1 MAYNPDLPAGTYR
14 AKAKD
19 AGTYTS
25 RNGALMLAVL
35 WEIAEGE
42 WAGCTI
48 TSRDCLVT
56 TAGQLMDKKID
67 LTREWAPGWDG
78 VNLEWFKANYQ
89 SFDVEIVV
97 ERKEETY
104 NGKTE
109 VRPNVSWINP
119 PDGGGHGIPSG
130 DARSLSAKFGAKLRA
145 YAASKP
151 KPAQGQPQPSRTPQI
166 AVKPPLAQPGGLP
179 PEEPP
184 TPEEPE
190 TPERTAKQLM
200 EEAYSIHCNQTATLS
215 KEEQTKKWFEVVAR
229 ITPRKD
235 YAAFPPDIWEKV
247 LEELR
252 SDIPF

>member
-14 AKAKD
+14 AKAND
-19 AGTYTS
+19 AATYES
-25 RNGALMLAVL
+25 RNGALMLGVL
-35 WEIAEGE
+35 WEIMEGD

-67 LTREWAPGWDG
+67 LVREWAPGWDG
-78 VNLEWFKANYQ
+78 TNLEWFKANYP

-109 VRPNVSWINP
+109 VRPSVSWINP

-151 KPAQGQPQPSRTPQI
+151 RPVSPPAQRARTPQN
-166 AVKPPLAQPGGLP
+166 APSAPQAQSGDAAAPA
-179 PEEPP
+179 P
-184 TPEEPE
+184 TPEP
-190 TPERTAKQLM
+190 TAKELM
-200 EEAYSIHCNQTATLS
+200 EEAYQIHCNRTASLP
-215 KEEQTKKWFEVVAR
+215 KEEQTKAWFEVVAR
-229 ITPRKD
+229 ITPRTD
-235 YAAFPPDIWEKV
+235 YAAFPPEIWQKV
-247 LEELR
+247 LDELR
-252 SDIPF
+252 SDLPF

>member
-19 AGTYTS
+19 AATYES
-25 RNGALMLAVL
+25 RNGALILGVL
-35 WEIAEGE
+35 WEIVEGE

-78 VNLEWFKANYQ
+78 TNLEWFKANYQ
-89 SFDVEIVV
+89 SFDVELVV
-97 ERKEETY
+97 ERKENTY

-109 VRPNVSWINP
+109 IRPEVSWINP
-119 PDGGGHGIPSG
+119 PDGGSHGIPSG

-151 KPAQGQPQPSRTPQI
+151 RPASPSVQPARKQQNAPS
-166 AVKPPLAQPGGLP
+166 APLAQPGGLP
-179 PEEPP
+179 P
-184 TPEEPE
+184 TPEAQAK
-190 TPERTAKQLM
+190 TAKELM
-200 EEAYSIHCNQTATLS
+200 EEAYRLHCEKSANITQD
-215 KEEQTKKWFEVVAR
+215 ERTKRWFDLVAR
-229 ITPRKD
+229 VTDRKD
-235 YAAFPPDIWEKV
+235 YTDFPAEIWIKV
-247 LEELR
+247 LDELKN
-252 SDIPF
+252 DLPF

>member
-14 AKAKD
+14 AKAND
-19 AGTYTS
+19 AATYES
-25 RNGALMLAVL
+25 RNGALMLGVL
-35 WEIAEGE
+35 WEITEGD

-67 LTREWAPGWDG
+67 LVREWTPGWDG
-78 VNLEWFKANYQ
+78 TNLEWFKANYP

-109 VRPNVSWINP
+109 VRPSVSWINP

-151 KPAQGQPQPSRTPQI
+151 RPVSPPTQRARTPQN
-166 AVKPPLAQPGGLP
+166 APSAPQAQPGGLP
-179 PEEPP
+179 P
-184 TPEEPE
+184 TPEAKAK
-190 TPERTAKQLM
+190 TAKELM
-200 EEAYSIHCNQTATLS
+200 EEAYRLHCEKSANITQD
-215 KEEQTKKWFEVVAR
+215 ERTKRWFDLVAR
-229 ITPRKD
+229 VTDRKD
-235 YAAFPPDIWEKV
+235 YTDFPAEIWIKV
-247 LEELR
+247 LDELKN
-252 SDIPF
+252 DLPF